1 MKRLKVALIGL
12 ALILGGTSAS
22 ALRAATAHRPIRT
35 YMLNTGVTPGARGKI
50 VYSSGTRQ
58 SVLTLAVRKLAPST
72 SYDVV
77 VNGRV
82 VDHVRTNAA
91 GGGKIVRRSRAAG
104 RAGGLSFDPRGA
116 TIQLDGPDGPEL
128 EADVPGCEEEG
139 DSLDEI
145 RLDLTAATG
154 VAGTAK
160 AEFRELAGRMKFD
173 VEIEGA
179 VPGTYDLLVAGAA
192 AGQIV
197 VGVDGSGEIRFDS
210 VPSTGDELDDDSSD
224 QMDLLLTF
232 DPRGQSIE
240 IQQAGLTSFSG
251 TLPTAP
257 PAPVVCPDD
266 DQGDDDGGGG
276 DD

>member
-1 MKRLKVALIGL
+1 MKRFGFALVGL
-12 ALILGGTSAS
+12 VLILGATPAS
-22 ALRAATAHRPIRT
+22 GLLAATAQRPIRT
-35 YMLNTGVTPGARGKI
+35 YMLNTGVTPAARGRI
-50 VYSSGTRQ
+50 TYAPGTRQ

-82 VDHVRTNAA
+82 VDHVKTNAA

-104 RAGGLSFDPRGA
+104 RTGGLAYDPRGA
-116 TIQLDGPDGPEL
+116 SVELDGPDGPEL

-145 RLDLTAATG
+145 RLDLTAAAGVTG
-154 VAGTAK
+154 AAS
-160 AEFRELAGRMKFD
+160 AEFRERAGRMKFEVR
-173 VEIEGA
+173 VEGTI
-179 VPGTYDLLVAGAA
+179 PGTYDLLVAGAA

-197 VGVDGSGEIRFDS
+197 VGVDGSGELEFDS
-210 VPSTGDELDDDSSD
+210 VPSTGEELDDDSSD

-232 DPRGQSIE
+232 DPRGQTIE
-240 IQQAGLTSFSG
+240 IQQAGATSFSG